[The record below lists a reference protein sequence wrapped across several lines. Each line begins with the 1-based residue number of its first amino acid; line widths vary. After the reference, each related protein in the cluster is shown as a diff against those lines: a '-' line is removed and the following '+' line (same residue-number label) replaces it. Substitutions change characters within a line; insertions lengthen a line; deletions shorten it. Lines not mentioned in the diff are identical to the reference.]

1 MEKVILFQ
9 NQGKI
14 PENAVITLTVFIKA
28 NEVDQR
34 AKYLEVKKEIDSLLR
49 TLFGI
54 LDKIRGDN
62 NLSYYVLAL
71 INGILEDKR
80 SRVKNFI
87 ALQKS
92 TTKKLDIIGI
102 LYNFLV

>member
-1 MEKVILFQ
+1 
-9 NQGKI
+9 
-14 PENAVITLTVFIKA
+14 LTVFIKA

-87 ALQKS
+87 AL
-92 TTKKLDIIGI
+92 
-102 LYNFLV
+102 